1 MIIAVG
7 ILWTKRVQMSCRKP
21 VVGDGKENCGNITLN
36 LNLFTNLAQYFFY
49 FHVYLV

>member
-1 MIIAVG
+1 MNDYG
-7 ILWTKRVQMSCRKP
+7 GRYILDKESADV
-21 VVGDGKENCGNITLN
+21 DGKENWGSITLN